1 MRGSSFA
8 LRRQPGGDMIPA
20 VMEIKPVIQNK
31 KLAYPLVTAAVVGA
45 VALSGCQ
52 PQQQQQNDAGAPPQ
66 LLGGVQK

>member
-1 MRGSSFA
+1 MV
-8 LRRQPGGDMIPA
+8 PA

-31 KLAYPLVTAAVVGA
+31 KLAYLLVTAAVVGA
-45 VALSGCQ
+45 VDLSGCQ